1 MCELSRGECG
11 RPPMSLFLASV
22 DGRDLGNRGGAST
35 GHGEAIPTDNLMNG
49 RSELGQWLTGA
60 VASIASCVPS
70 WAFVSVPESA
80 VRNLQ
85 LGLPPSS
92 LRVARFR

>member
-1 MCELSRGECG
+1 
-11 RPPMSLFLASV
+11 
-22 DGRDLGNRGGAST
+22 
-35 GHGEAIPTDNLMNG
+35 MNG

-92 LRVARFR
+92 LRVARYRLEKLGSVAPGALLTGESSRTGYGRRRAQPPEEEDPPRV